1 MLREQ
6 QLYAKASKCVF
17 GQTEVEYLG
26 HVINGK
32 GVSVEG
38 SKIANM
44 QSSPRPKFMKS
55 FRGFLGLTGYYRR
68 FVKDYG
74 RLGKALTDLLKKDA
88 FVCSPKAKAVFNQL
102 KTAMTTTLV
111 LALPDY
117 SKAFIVEYDASG
129 KRVGAVLMQ
138 EGRSIAYYSKTLSP
152 KNLGLST
159 NEKELLAVVVTVHK
173 WKHYLLGHH
182 FKVKTDHLSL
192 KYLMEQKLTTFMQQK
207 WLTKL
212 LGFDYEIIY
221 KQGVDNKVVDAL
233 SRVEHLQDQEA
244 ELEALSVVLSEWV
257 QELKDRV
264 AQDTELQKLIAEL
277 NTAPT
282 NHPKYQIQHGLLYY
296 KSKLV
301 VGNCPALRRK
311 FITNHHNSAMGG

>member
-1 MLREQ
+1 M
-6 QLYAKASKCVF
+6 
-17 GQTEVEYLG
+17 
-26 HVINGK
+26 
-32 GVSVEG
+32 
-38 SKIANM
+38 
-44 QSSPRPKFMKS
+44 
-55 FRGFLGLTGYYRR
+55 
-68 FVKDYG
+68 
-74 RLGKALTDLLKKDA
+74 
-88 FVCSPKAKAVFNQL
+88 
-102 KTAMTTTLV
+102 
-111 LALPDY
+111 
-117 SKAFIVEYDASG
+117 
-129 KRVGAVLMQ
+129 
-138 EGRSIAYYSKTLSP
+138 
-152 KNLGLST
+152 
-159 NEKELLAVVVTVHK
+159 VVAVHK

-212 LGFDYEIIY
+212 VGFDYEIIY